1 MANMRLAKMAWAVLG
16 IIVLAGIG
24 LTGCA
29 SMQGS
34 QSTGST
40 TDTTGAAAPTL
51 YRDFPD
57 ILLPSELKMDPKRTY
72 IVQGAGTTTGVLTL
86 KGWVDRDSIIAF
98 FKSSMRRDNWRELAS
113 FKSPLATSSSF
124 MVYYKENRT
133 AIISIHEELIY
144 TYVDIAVAPS
154 ATDAAGEGIKATPL
168 Q

>member
-1 MANMRLAKMAWAVLG
+1 MASTRLAKAALAGLG
-16 IIVLAGIG
+16 ILMLAALG

-29 SMQGS
+29 TLQGS
-34 QSTGST
+34 QSST
-40 TDTTGAAAPTL
+40 STDSAGVAAPTL

-57 ILLPSELKMDPKRTY
+57 ILLPSELKVDPKRTY
-72 IVQGAGTTTGVLTL
+72 IVQGSGTTTGILTL
-86 KGWVDRDSIIAF
+86 KGWVDRDSSIAF

-113 FKSPLATSSSF
+113 FKSPLASSSSF
-124 MVYYKENRT
+124 MVFVKENRT

-154 ATDAAGEGIKATPL
+154 AAEAAGVLKEVPL

>member
-1 MANMRLAKMAWAVLG
+1 MASMRLAKAASAGLG
-16 IIVLAGIG
+16 ILMLAALG
-24 LTGCA
+24 LAGCA
-29 SMQGS
+29 SLQGS
-34 QSTGST
+34 QSATS
-40 TDTTGAAAPTL
+40 TDTASVAAPTL

-57 ILLPSELKMDPKRTY
+57 ILLPSELKVDPKRTY
-72 IVQGAGTTTGVLTL
+72 IVQGSGTTTGILTM

-124 MVYYKENRT
+124 MVFFKENRT

-154 ATDAAGEGIKATPL
+154 GSEAATGLTATPL